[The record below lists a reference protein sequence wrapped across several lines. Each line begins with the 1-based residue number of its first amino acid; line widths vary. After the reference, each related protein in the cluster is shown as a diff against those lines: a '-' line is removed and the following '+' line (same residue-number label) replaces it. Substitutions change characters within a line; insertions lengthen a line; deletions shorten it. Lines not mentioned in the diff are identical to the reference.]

1 MPGNPFDNIAI
12 LSDIYDDDEGIQQ
25 LVDSGQLTTA
35 SNINRPEPT
44 ARVKEINLFNEFNT
58 RNPKA
63 DGGMLVKPSADGSR
77 PGYAKQKV
85 LRVAGDKSSRPKPAL
100 DRFSDLLVKANAS
113 DDIQFLLP
121 KTKSNPSGKATNQDI
136 FNFRTDFALREEK
149 MQYLSKKSGL
159 SIDEIFDLVDDA
171 DAYKELEGASISQT
185 LGAKTRLLKDRPR
198 TARQEF
204 YKKAEEWFLQNAKR
218 YDDPE
223 KFKKAFNRTFGKNNI
238 LSKDLK
244 KTYAVSVPF
253 SLDFKREFFGTGLGM
268 TQGGKKSKLDK
279 PITDPKKL
287 SNIFYHSK
295 VLDSVFKTT
304 LYNLNPKVRNKITE
318 EFKKII
324 PSKGSTSMERY
335 EASQALKNN
344 KLLKKFNL
352 DRSIKGPISR
362 LIFKELGEELYNDIS
377 SLRNPQMRT
386 TSLLRFLSTKVDK
399 KYQPMFKEAVTAIER
414 AQKSEWPAA
423 KQSLKIASDIMF
435 DHKIP
440 TNLIEKG
447 YADEINYIKASP
459 TPAEFNAKI
468 KNVEFDRPMSKLAT
482 KYALEKNPVEKKK
495 LFQEMQ
501 DLKNNFS
508 SKYGGYLDTV
518 KIKDVGGKPFF
529 ESTEKPISKA
539 TDFTK
544 ELTRT
549 QNQIVNTISSFSKLP
564 QCRVRST
571 KADGGRIGFASSIE
585 CIQDGLKEL
594 QKPTKEFTPQDN
606 ANIRKLTE
614 LGQTTKGARA
624 LGSAARLVAGLGVG
638 SELAFGGFFALTDY
652 ASGANKQELVSN
664 LTYGLAGQDMEEQL
678 KSQDPMYGKAQKL
691 ADVYGGFL
699 SSLTKEGVEKP
710 RTRGGKLT
718 TATDVEKAMQPF
730 QRISPQVDTGQFF
743 DLDMFE
749 RQKQADIDAQQRFLQ
764 EKEQRALE
772 RGFYDPSYNVFT
784 DEVMAADG
792 GLIGDK
798 SGRPPESGPMSQG
811 LPGILKH
818 AMKIKE

>member
-1 MPGNPFDNIAI
+1 MPDPVSHGQMMN
-12 LSDIYDDDEGIQQ
+12 Y
-25 LVDSGQLTTA
+25 LVRNSEDKKRMREYFETNQITTA
-35 SNINRPEPT
+35 SNINKPREPKLT
-44 ARVKEINLFNEFNT
+44 QMFEDFNF
-58 RNPKA
+58 RNKLA
-63 DGGMLVKPSADGSR
+63 GGGMLVQPSADGSR
-77 PGYAKQKV
+77 PGYAKPKA
-85 LRVAGDKSSRPKPAL
+85 LRAAGDKSSRPKPAL
-100 DRFSDLLVKANAS
+100 DRFSDLLVKANAN

-136 FNFRTDFALREEK
+136 FNFKTDFVLREEK

-159 SIDEIFDLVDDA
+159 SIDEIFDLVEDA

-185 LGAKTRLLKDRPR
+185 LAQKTRSAKDRPR

-204 YKKAEEWFLQNAKR
+204 YKKAEQWFLQNAKR

-244 KTYAVSVPF
+244 KTYSFFVPF
-253 SLDFKREFFGTGLGM
+253 SPEFKREFFGTGLGM
-268 TQGGKKSKLDK
+268 TQGGKKSRLGK

-287 SNIFYHSK
+287 ANIFYKST

-324 PSKGSTSMERY
+324 PSTGATSIERY

-362 LIFKELGEELYNDIS
+362 LIFKELGEDLYNDIS
-377 SLRNPQMRT
+377 SLRNPKMRT
-386 TSLLRFLSTKVDK
+386 TSLIRFLSTKVDK

-440 TNLIEKG
+440 TTLIEKG

-459 TPAEFNAKI
+459 TPGEFNAKI
-468 KNVEFDRPMSKLAT
+468 KNIEFDRPISKLAT
-482 KYALEKNPVEKKK
+482 KYSLEKNPVEKKK
-495 LFQEMQ
+495 LFKEMQ

-508 SKYGGYLDTV
+508 SKYGGYLDTL

-529 ESTEKPISKA
+529 ESTEIPISKS

-549 QNQIVNTISSFSKLP
+549 QNQLLENLKTSKAGAEAGFVDLDLFKDIGKGADRFLFRPLTAIEAPTLAIPQSAYAASKLASDVAKGQETDTSALDITLP
-564 QCRVRST
+564 TAVSSLAAS
-571 KADGGRIGFASSIE
+571 KKFGLDLFA
-585 CIQDGLKEL
+585 
-594 QKPTKEFTPQDN
+594 DN
-606 ANIRKLTE
+606 AGKVKRFLRGPFTQS
-614 LGQTTKGARA
+614 GVRA
-624 LGSAARLVAGLGVG
+624 LSRGSLFATPFIETAIQGYNARQALLKAREKYGTDDMVPTAVGMAPKEYVRDLAIENQKFEGEGLTPFSAA
-638 SELAFGGFFALTDY
+638 GGGIA
-652 ASGANKQELVSN
+652 K
-664 LTYGLAGQDMEEQL
+664 LAG
-678 KSQDPMYGKAQKL
+678 
-691 ADVYGGFL
+691 
-699 SSLTKEGVEKP
+699 
-710 RTRGGKLT
+710 
-718 TATDVEKAMQPF
+718 
-730 QRISPQVDTGQFF
+730 
-743 DLDMFE
+743 
-749 RQKQADIDAQQRFLQ
+749 
-764 EKEQRALE
+764 
-772 RGFYDPSYNVFT
+772 DPS
-784 DEVMAADG
+784 G
-792 GLIGDK
+792 PPPK
-798 SGRPPESGPMSQG
+798 SGPNSQG
-811 LPGILKH
+811 LSGLLKR
-818 AMKIKE
+818 ANKI